1 LFVVAGGGL
10 FVVVVVGFVAVPLAA
25 GFEEGKTLSDI
36 FLFLF
41 LFLFWPSKSCVR
53 IVKGENEERG
63 CKGKRG

>member
-1 LFVVAGGGL
+1 MVAGGGL

-41 LFLFWPSKSCVR
+41 LFWPSKSCVR

-63 CKGKRG
+63 C

>member
-1 LFVVAGGGL
+1 MVVVAL
-10 FVVVVVGFVAVPLAA
+10 VAVPLAA

-36 FLFLF
+36 FLF

-63 CKGKRG
+63 CKGKRR

>member
-1 LFVVAGGGL
+1 MVAGGGL

-41 LFLFWPSKSCVR
+41 LFWPSKSCVR
-53 IVKGENEERG
+53 IAKGENEERG

>member
-1 LFVVAGGGL
+1 MVAGGGL

-41 LFLFWPSKSCVR
+41 WPSKSCVR

>member
-1 LFVVAGGGL
+1 
-10 FVVVVVGFVAVPLAA
+10 VVVVVGFVAVPLAA

-41 LFLFWPSKSCVR
+41 LFWPSKSCVR